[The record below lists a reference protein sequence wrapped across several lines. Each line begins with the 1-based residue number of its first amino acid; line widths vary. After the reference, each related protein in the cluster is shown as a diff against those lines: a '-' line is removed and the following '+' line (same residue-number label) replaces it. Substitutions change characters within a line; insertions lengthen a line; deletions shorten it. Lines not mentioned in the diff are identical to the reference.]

1 MSATR
6 TTLKRLE
13 RQAILHHGPKS
24 SVDTP
29 VRLLAE
35 LILRWHPDLVHVRS
49 IDCAD
54 EDEHRSVQRL
64 LANAAGIE
72 PDWCRPAPGAPTP
85 APGCNHAHAAAL
97 PDTAEIFAG
106 LQRLRQRR
114 LAGEPTAW
122 QRIEDAIR
130 GRRNAETTP

>member
-6 TTLKRLE
+6 TTVKRLE
-13 RQAILHHGPKS
+13 RQAIVRHGS
-24 SVDTP
+24 DARVDTP

-54 EDEHRSVQRL
+54 EDEHRQVQRL
-64 LANAAGIE
+64 LAEAAGIE
-72 PDWCRPAPGAPTP
+72 PDWCRPP
-85 APGCNHAHAAAL
+85 APGSPGCHAREAAL
-97 PDTAEIFAG
+97 PDTAQIIAG

-114 LAGEPTAW
+114 LAGEPTPW
-122 QRIEDAIR
+122 ERIEDAIR
-130 GRRNAETTP
+130 RRRNMETAP